1 MSKICNDCEAIFS
14 DHYTECPSCKSE
26 NIKKYISLPRSEN
39 DYSIDTTKDKEFNFI
54 EPFVVDGDID
64 DFGSM

>member
-1 MSKICNDCEAIFS
+1 MKICNDCEAIFS
-14 DHYTECPSCKSE
+14 DHYTECPSCEGESMKR
-26 NIKKYISLPRSEN
+26 YLPSVKQVEEIEEVQN
-39 DYSIDTTKDKEFNFI
+39 FEFI